1 MTSAPYT
8 PILLYKPTKIS
19 NYQEIYKMRRISGVV
34 LVLGSVCFFIGVA
47 QPVIIEFF
55 GVTASL
61 QLQLIEANPGQWQ
74 LGNLLMGIGS
84 ILAAAGVIL
93 FTLALRKVDSASPFT
108 AMSYVAS
115 ALVSVASA
123 AWMFICYNR
132 FALPPAEVA
141 GNQNINSWA
150 WPAFSVLITIGILL
164 TGFIIMRVVSKI
176 GGMLVMVI
184 EFGLISVAL
193 IVFRDPIPA
202 MHFLTILIMGI
213 TLIAARSSQVPVMS
227 KQPV

>member
-1 MTSAPYT
+1 
-8 PILLYKPTKIS
+8 
-19 NYQEIYKMRRISGVV
+19 
-34 LVLGSVCFFIGVA
+34 
-47 QPVIIEFF
+47 
-55 GVTASL
+55 
-61 QLQLIEANPGQWQ
+61 
-74 LGNLLMGIGS
+74 
-84 ILAAAGVIL
+84 
-93 FTLALRKVDSASPFT
+93 
-108 AMSYVAS
+108 MSYVAS

-150 WPAFSVLITIGILL
+150 WPVFSVLITIGILL

-193 IVFRDPIPA
+193 IVFRDPVPA
-202 MHFLTILIMGI
+202 MHFLPILIMGI
-213 TLIAARSSQVPVMS
+213 TLLAARSSQVPVMS